1 MHITRRHVIAAGIGS
16 AAGIALGLAGCA
28 NQTASQ
34 LQSDV
39 QTIDQGVSSIV
50 VDLTATPGVTLPP
63 ATLAAIKSELAAIHA
78 DAAAIAAAAT
88 PNQTVVQTFSEA
100 VSALVPLVTPFFP
113 AAPAVAATVQAA
125 VTLAQFVL
133 AQVSPTKAA
142 AVDPAAVARSRVVLQ
157 AAALRTP

>member
-1 MHITRRHVIAAGIGS
+1 MRISRRYILAASIGS

-28 NQTASQ
+28 NQTTSQ
-34 LQSDV
+34 LQADV
-39 QTIDQGVSSIV
+39 QTITQGVSSILT
-50 VDLTATPGVTLPP
+50 DLTATPGVTLPP
-63 ATLAAIKSELAAIHA
+63 ATLAAIKSELAAINA
-78 DAAAIAAAAT
+78 DAAAIATAAT

-133 AQVSPTKAA
+133 AQVQPAKVGAP
-142 AVDPAAVARSRVVLQ
+142 DPAAVARARVILQ
-157 AAALRTP
+157 AASLRVN